1 MDKKEKKKLI
11 NAALRKITKNTGDVF
26 LKTASE
32 CDPVKF
38 LATPFDT
45 LNTLTGGGFP
55 VGKFTTIAGAERT
68 GKGTIITQTL
78 GHHQTLDPSFTCLWT
93 DAEDAID
100 LEWMRVHGVDPE
112 RLYVQKYSEDTPNF
126 EKLLD
131 NGIELISTGAIDMW
145 VIDSVAALLP
155 KAEAN
160 KDINED
166 SMLDLQRKLP
176 LFFRKASRIMSTNE
190 VTCILVGQIYNVPN
204 ATYVQEEVKG
214 GNALKHWAHL
224 RLKTRRGNRAEGPT
238 AVKLM
243 APDGEIRQ
251 IVPGWAQHVKLDKTR
266 ANEKEGQEIILQ
278 FVSGRGLDSIAASI
292 TALLASGEIERRGA
306 YYYHQLF
313 PGDNIQGK
321 ENLVKFLKEEP
332 DIRKELTRLMDQ
344 GFIEN
349 KLILE
354 IEEE

>member
-1 MDKKEKKKLI
+1 MDNKEKKKLI
-11 NAALRKITKNTGDVF
+11 KAALKKITKETGEVF
-26 LKTASE
+26 LKTAAE
-32 CDPVKF
+32 CNPVTY

-55 VGKFTTIAGAERT
+55 VGKFSTVAGAERT
-68 GKGTIITQTL
+68 GKGTLIAQTL
-78 GHHQTLDPSFTCLWT
+78 GHNQTLDPSFTCLWT

-100 LEWMRVHGVDPE
+100 LEWMTVHGIDPE

-131 NGIELISTGAIDMW
+131 NGIDLISTGAIDMW

-160 KDINED
+160 KAINED

-176 LFFRKASRIMSTNE
+176 LFFRKASRIMSTNK

-204 ATYVQEEVKG
+204 ANYVQEEVKG

-238 AVKLM
+238 AIKIM

-251 IVPGWAQHVKLDKTR
+251 VVPGWAQHLKLDKTR
-266 ANEKEGQEIILQ
+266 ANEKEGQEIVLQ

-292 TALLASGEIERRGA
+292 TALLASGEISRRGA
-306 YYYHQLF
+306 YYYHELF

-321 ENLVKFLKEEP
+321 EALVAFLKEEP
-332 DIRKELTRLMDQ
+332 EIRKKLTESMDKS
-344 GFIEN
+344 FIEN
-349 KLILE
+349 KLDLTK
-354 IEEE
+354 EEV